1 MGSCEIVEEKD
12 EVRLAK
18 HYGKSVLGSSS
29 KDLEWKQRECDIDK
43 LFQSIPVRPST
54 RLLSSSFHNIATSAS
69 AGPSRTTSP
78 SNRIAMKKPGTP
90 QSPRVFGL
98 SDSVSLKQALRDRCI
113 SKASEMAAQKR
124 LSKSAAASP
133 RVSEA
138 DRIKSLYIQVSNES
152 SRRSKGKAS
161 LVEMPLMPEQDKP
174 SSSRSVP
181 PRFEEP
187 FNPISEL
194 SQAGTS
200 LGLQRLGTQ
209 MQEIKPLHKPN
220 KSCLSSDS
228 GDSEIELDENI
239 KIGIVSVTNT
249 TKKDEETESSLD
261 SSSKKLICQR
271 CHSSLKSTSIDNPPP
286 SYTTSHDPQLCSDN
300 ENFSGSCN
308 VSESSE
314 AEIVVTKPAVTSSNN
329 SGNSARDE
337 KEAENNPTSSEK
349 FEFSLSSKDSLGD
362 YSRSTSM
369 SEGSNISRFSCGNK
383 PHMSM
388 DVRWEAI
395 KHVKLQYGSLGLQRF
410 NLLKKLGC
418 GDIGTVYL
426 AELIGTNCLFAIK
439 VMDNEFLARRKKS
452 PRAQAERDILKMLD
466 HPFLPTL
473 YAQFTSDNL
482 SCLVMEYCPGGDL
495 HVLRQKQLGRCFPEP
510 AARFY
515 VAEILLALE
524 YLHMLGVIYR
534 DLKPE
539 NILVRED
546 GHIMLTDFD
555 LSLRCAVNPTLLR
568 STSPPGNDPARVS
581 GPYHTSSCIQPFC
594 ITEPSCQVSCFSP
607 RLSSNQQQGGKPQR
621 ADHLSRIQ
629 QRLKRSLP
637 QLVAEPTEARSNS
650 FVGTHEY
657 LAPEIIRGEGH
668 GAAVDW
674 WTFGVLLYELL
685 YGKTPF
691 KGHNND
697 ETLANV
703 VLQNLKFPDSPLV
716 SFQAKDLIRGLL
728 VKEPENRFGSEK
740 GSAEIKRHP
749 FFEGLNWA
757 LIRCAIPPELPDL
770 YEFGGGPGSP
780 GGNDDRYLECKAIE
794 RKTRMSSKSLGAA
807 PAAGSAGNT
816 NGKLPVEENEEEEMW
831 KVTVSRFQAR
841 EEEIERKKMTVK
853 EKVQQ
858 RLGFAEEAT
867 RCLTQTLEELEIMGD
882 PMRKEVGMVRKK
894 IDMANRDIKSL
905 AQSCQKKEKEY
916 KETLEAFNEK
926 NKEKTHLVSMLME
939 LLAESERL
947 RMKKL
952 EEINKTVGTLQ

>member
-1 MGSCEIVEEKD
+1 MGSFAGACEIVEEKD
-12 EVRLAK
+12 DEVRLPK
-18 HYGKSVLGSSS
+18 HSGRYGKSVMGSSS
-29 KDLEWKQRECDIDK
+29 KDLERKQREYHGSLEYDIDK
-43 LFQSIPVRPST
+43 LFQSISVKPST
-54 RLLSSSFHNIATSAS
+54 RLMSSSFHNHETSAS

-78 SNRIAMKKPGTP
+78 SKRIASMKKPGTP
-90 QSPRVFGL
+90 QSPRFVGL

-124 LSKSAAASP
+124 LSKSAVASP

-138 DRIKSLYIQVSNES
+138 DRIKSLYNQVSNES
-152 SRRSKGKAS
+152 TSGRSGLVPVDKGKGS
-161 LVEMPLMPEQDKP
+161 LVEIPLLPVNDKP
-174 SSSRSVP
+174 SSSKSVP
-181 PRFEEP
+181 QRFEEHS
-187 FNPISEL
+187 NPISEP

-200 LGLQRLGTQ
+200 LGLQGVGNQTR
-209 MQEIKPLHKPN
+209 EIKLLHKSN
-220 KSCLSSDS
+220 KSGSCLSSGS
-228 GDSEIELDENI
+228 GDYEIELDENVALPSTYAFVEDDVI
-239 KIGIVSVTNT
+239 EIDKHVTSLPSHSSKKVNATEHDKNILSSALDSEQKGKLDDAPSSGTEKSKTVRKVTRMIPRPKQPKKKILLKKKLKIGVVSATYPA
-249 TKKDEETESSLD
+249 KDDEEHVPSLD
-261 SSSKKLICQR
+261 SSAHQLLCQR
-271 CHSSLKSTSIDNPPP
+271 CHCSLKSTSIDNHPP
-286 SYTTSHDPQLCSDN
+286 SYTTSHNPEICTDSLSSASNNVGKEARQLSD
-300 ENFSGSCN
+300 ENSSGSCN
-308 VSESSE
+308 VSQSSE
-314 AEIVVTKPAVTSSNN
+314 AEIVIMKQDVSSSNN
-329 SGNSARDE
+329 SGISAMVE
-337 KEAENNPTSSEK
+337 KETENPTSSEK

-369 SEGSNISRFSCGNK
+369 SEESNLSRFSCGNK

-395 KHVKLQYGSLGLQRF
+395 KHVKVQYGSLGLRHF

-452 PRAQAERDILKMLD
+452 PRAQAEREILKMLD

-524 YLHMLGVIYR
+524 YLHMLGIIYR

-568 STSPPGNDPARVS
+568 SNSPPGKDPARIS
-581 GPYHTSSCIQPFC
+581 GPYNTSNCIQPFC
-594 ITEPSCQVSCFSP
+594 IIEPSCQVSCFSP
-607 RLSSNQQQGGKPQR
+607 RLSSNQQQGRKPKR
-621 ADHLSRIQ
+621 GDHLSKTQ
-629 QRLKRSLP
+629 QHLNRSLP

-657 LAPEIIRGEGH
+657 LAPEIIKGEGH

-691 KGHNND
+691 KGYNND

-728 VKEPENRFGSEK
+728 VKEPENRLGSEK
-740 GSAEIKRHP
+740 GSVEIKRHP

-757 LIRCAIPPELPDL
+757 LIRCAIPPELPDF
-770 YEFGGGPGSP
+770 YEYGGGPEGAADSP
-780 GGNDDRYLECKAIE
+780 GGSNNRYLECKAI
-794 RKTRMSSKSLGAA
+794 GDH
-807 PAAGSAGNT
+807 
-816 NGKLPVEENEEEEMW
+816 
-831 KVTVSRFQAR
+831 
-841 EEEIERKKMTVK
+841 
-853 EKVQQ
+853 
-858 RLGFAEEAT
+858 
-867 RCLTQTLEELEIMGD
+867 LEFEL
-882 PMRKEVGMVRKK
+882 
-894 IDMANRDIKSL
+894 
-905 AQSCQKKEKEY
+905 
-916 KETLEAFNEK
+916 F
-926 NKEKTHLVSMLME
+926 
-939 LLAESERL
+939 
-947 RMKKL
+947 
-952 EEINKTVGTLQ
+952 

>member
-29 KDLEWKQRECDIDK
+29 KDLEGKQREYHGSLEYDIDK
-43 LFQSIPVRPST
+43 LFQSIPLKPPST

-187 FNPISEL
+187 SDTIYEL

-200 LGLQRLGTQ
+200 LGNE
-209 MQEIKPLHKPN
+209 MQEIKPLHKSN

-228 GDSEIELDENI
+228 GDSEIELDENVTSLEDDVKEI
-239 KIGIVSVTNT
+239 DKHVTSLPSDSSKIDNARELEEKALSSTLDMEQKGKLDNAASSGTEKSKTVRKVTRMIPRPKQQPKKKILVKKKLKIGIVSVTNT
-249 TKKDEETESSLD
+249 TKKDGESETSLEST
-261 SSSKKLICQR
+261 SKKLICQR

-286 SYTTSHDPQLCSDN
+286 PSYTTSHDPQLCSDSLSSISN
-300 ENFSGSCN
+300 NVGKEANQVADENSSG
-308 VSESSE
+308 SE
-314 AEIVVTKPAVTSSNN
+314 AEIVVTKQAVNSSNN

-362 YSRSTSM
+362 YSWSTSM

-395 KHVKLQYGSLGLQRF
+395 KHVKLQYGSLGLRRF

-510 AARFY
+510 AAR
-515 VAEILLALE
+515 
-524 YLHMLGVIYR
+524 
-534 DLKPE
+534 
-539 NILVRED
+539 
-546 GHIMLTDFD
+546 
-555 LSLRCAVNPTLLR
+555 
-568 STSPPGNDPARVS
+568 
-581 GPYHTSSCIQPFC
+581 
-594 ITEPSCQVSCFSP
+594 
-607 RLSSNQQQGGKPQR
+607 
-621 ADHLSRIQ
+621 
-629 QRLKRSLP
+629 
-637 QLVAEPTEARSNS
+637 
-650 FVGTHEY
+650 
-657 LAPEIIRGEGH
+657 
-668 GAAVDW
+668 
-674 WTFGVLLYELL
+674 
-685 YGKTPF
+685 
-691 KGHNND
+691 
-697 ETLANV
+697 
-703 VLQNLKFPDSPLV
+703 
-716 SFQAKDLIRGLL
+716 
-728 VKEPENRFGSEK
+728 
-740 GSAEIKRHP
+740 
-749 FFEGLNWA
+749 
-757 LIRCAIPPELPDL
+757 
-770 YEFGGGPGSP
+770 
-780 GGNDDRYLECKAIE
+780 
-794 RKTRMSSKSLGAA
+794 
-807 PAAGSAGNT
+807 
-816 NGKLPVEENEEEEMW
+816 
-831 KVTVSRFQAR
+831 
-841 EEEIERKKMTVK
+841 
-853 EKVQQ
+853 
-858 RLGFAEEAT
+858 
-867 RCLTQTLEELEIMGD
+867 
-882 PMRKEVGMVRKK
+882 
-894 IDMANRDIKSL
+894 
-905 AQSCQKKEKEY
+905 
-916 KETLEAFNEK
+916 
-926 NKEKTHLVSMLME
+926 
-939 LLAESERL
+939 
-947 RMKKL
+947 
-952 EEINKTVGTLQ
+952 

>member
-1 MGSCEIVEEKD
+1 MGSFAGACEIVEEKD
-12 EVRLAK
+12 DEVRLPK
-18 HYGKSVLGSSS
+18 HSGRYGKSVMGSSS
-29 KDLEWKQRECDIDK
+29 KDLERKQREYHGSLEYDIDK
-43 LFQSIPVRPST
+43 LFQSISVKPST
-54 RLLSSSFHNIATSAS
+54 RLMSSSFHNHETSAS

-78 SNRIAMKKPGTP
+78 SKRIASMKKPGTP
-90 QSPRVFGL
+90 QSPRFVGL

-138 DRIKSLYIQVSNES
+138 DRIKSLYNQVSNES
-152 SRRSKGKAS
+152 TSGRSGLVPVDKGKGS
-161 LVEMPLMPEQDKP
+161 LVEIPLLPVNDKP
-174 SSSRSVP
+174 SSSKSVP
-181 PRFEEP
+181 QRFEEHS
-187 FNPISEL
+187 NPISEP

-200 LGLQRLGTQ
+200 LGLQGVGNQTR
-209 MQEIKPLHKPN
+209 EIKLLHKSN
-220 KSCLSSDS
+220 KSGSCLSSGSRDY
-228 GDSEIELDENI
+228 EIELDENVALPSTDAFVEDDVMEI
-239 KIGIVSVTNT
+239 DKHVTSLPSHSSKKVNATEHDKNILSSALDTEQKGKLDDAPSSGTEKSKTVRKVTRMIPRPKQPKKKILLKKKLKIGVVSATYP
-249 TKKDEETESSLD
+249 TKDDEEHVPSLD
-261 SSSKKLICQR
+261 SSAHQLLCQR
-271 CHSSLKSTSIDNPPP
+271 CHCSLKSTSIDNHPP
-286 SYTTSHDPQLCSDN
+286 SYTTSHNPEICTDSLSSASNNVGKEACQLSD
-300 ENFSGSCN
+300 ENSSGSCN
-308 VSESSE
+308 VSQSSE
-314 AEIVVTKPAVTSSNN
+314 AEIVIMKQDVSSSSN
-329 SGNSARDE
+329 SGISAMVE
-337 KEAENNPTSSEK
+337 KETENPTSSEK

-369 SEGSNISRFSCGNK
+369 SEESNLSRFSCGNK

-395 KHVKLQYGSLGLQRF
+395 KHVKVQYGSLGLRHF

-452 PRAQAERDILKMLD
+452 PRAQAEREILKMLD

-524 YLHMLGVIYR
+524 YLHMLGIIYR

-568 STSPPGNDPARVS
+568 SNSPPGKDPARIS
-581 GPYHTSSCIQPFC
+581 GPYNTSNCIQPFC
-594 ITEPSCQVSCFSP
+594 IIEPSCQVSCFSP
-607 RLSSNQQQGGKPQR
+607 RLSSNQQQGRKPKR
-621 ADHLSRIQ
+621 GDHLSKTQ
-629 QRLKRSLP
+629 QHLNRSLP

-657 LAPEIIRGEGH
+657 LAPEIIKGEGH

-691 KGHNND
+691 KGYNND

-728 VKEPENRFGSEK
+728 VKEPENRLGSEK
-740 GSAEIKRHP
+740 GSVEIKRHP

-757 LIRCAIPPELPDL
+757 LIRCAIPPELPDF
-770 YEFGGGPGSP
+770 YEYGGGPVGAADSP
-780 GGNDDRYLECKAIE
+780 GGSNNRYLECKAI
-794 RKTRMSSKSLGAA
+794 GDH
-807 PAAGSAGNT
+807 
-816 NGKLPVEENEEEEMW
+816 
-831 KVTVSRFQAR
+831 
-841 EEEIERKKMTVK
+841 
-853 EKVQQ
+853 
-858 RLGFAEEAT
+858 
-867 RCLTQTLEELEIMGD
+867 LEFEL
-882 PMRKEVGMVRKK
+882 
-894 IDMANRDIKSL
+894 
-905 AQSCQKKEKEY
+905 
-916 KETLEAFNEK
+916 F
-926 NKEKTHLVSMLME
+926 
-939 LLAESERL
+939 
-947 RMKKL
+947 
-952 EEINKTVGTLQ
+952 

>member
-18 HYGKSVLGSSS
+18 RYGKSVLGSSS
-29 KDLEWKQRECDIDK
+29 KDLEGKQREYHGSLEYDIDK
-43 LFQSIPVRPST
+43 LFRSIPSKPPST
-54 RLLSSSFHNIATSAS
+54 RLLSSSFHHIATTSAS

-78 SNRIAMKKPGTP
+78 SNRIAIKKPGTP

-138 DRIKSLYIQVSNES
+138 DRIKSLYNQVSNES
-152 SRRSKGKAS
+152 RSRSAFLPVDKGKAS
-161 LVEMPLMPEQDKP
+161 LVEMALMSENDIP

-181 PRFEEP
+181 QRFEEP
-187 FNPISEL
+187 SNPISEL

-200 LGLQRLGTQ
+200 LGLQRVGTQ
-209 MQEIKPLHKPN
+209 MQEIKPLHKSN

-228 GDSEIELDENI
+228 GDYEIELDENVTTLEDDLKEI
-239 KIGIVSVTNT
+239 DKHVTSLPSDSSKIDNATDLEEKTLSSTLDLEQKGKLDNAASSGTEKSKTVRKVTRMIPRPKQQPKKKILVKKKLKIGIVSVTNT
-249 TKKDEETESSLD
+249 TKKDEETELSLE
-261 SSSKKLICQR
+261 STSKKLICQR
-271 CHSSLKSTSIDNPPP
+271 CHCSLKSTSIDNSPP
-286 SYTTSHDPQLCSDN
+286 SYTSSHDPESCADSLSSVSKNVNKEAHQVTD
-300 ENFSGSCN
+300 ENSSGSCN
-308 VSESSE
+308 VSQSSE
-314 AEIVVTKPAVTSSNN
+314 AEIVVMKQTVSSSNN

-337 KEAENNPTSSEK
+337 KETENPTSSEK

-388 DVRWEAI
+388 DVRWEAV
-395 KHVKLQYGSLGLQRF
+395 KHVKLQYGSLGLRHF

-568 STSPPGNDPARVS
+568 STSPPGNDPARLS
-581 GPYHTSSCIQPFC
+581 GPYNTSSCIQPFC

-607 RLSSNQQQGGKPQR
+607 RLSSNQQQGGKPKTQQ
-621 ADHLSRIQ
+621 HLM
-629 QRLKRSLP
+629 RSLP

-657 LAPEIIRGEGH
+657 LAPEIIKGEGH

-691 KGHNND
+691 KGYNND
-697 ETLANV
+697 ETLANI

-757 LIRCAIPPELPDL
+757 LIRCAIPPELPDS

-780 GGNDDRYLECKAIE
+780 GANDDRYLECKAI
-794 RKTRMSSKSLGAA
+794 GDH
-807 PAAGSAGNT
+807 
-816 NGKLPVEENEEEEMW
+816 
-831 KVTVSRFQAR
+831 
-841 EEEIERKKMTVK
+841 
-853 EKVQQ
+853 
-858 RLGFAEEAT
+858 
-867 RCLTQTLEELEIMGD
+867 LEFEL
-882 PMRKEVGMVRKK
+882 
-894 IDMANRDIKSL
+894 
-905 AQSCQKKEKEY
+905 
-916 KETLEAFNEK
+916 F
-926 NKEKTHLVSMLME
+926 
-939 LLAESERL
+939 
-947 RMKKL
+947 
-952 EEINKTVGTLQ
+952 

>member
-1 MGSCEIVEEKD
+1 MGSFAGSCEIVEEKD
-12 EVRLAK
+12 EVRLSK
-18 HYGKSVLGSSS
+18 HSGRYG
-29 KDLEWKQRECDIDK
+29 KQREYHGSLEYDIDK
-43 LFQSIPVRPST
+43 LFQSIPVKPPT
-54 RLLSSSFHNIATSAS
+54 RLLSSSFHNIETSAS

-78 SNRIAMKKPGTP
+78 SKRMAMKKPGTP
-90 QSPRVFGL
+90 QSPRVLGL
-98 SDSVSLKQALRDRCI
+98 SDSLSLKQALRDRCI

-138 DRIKSLYIQVSNES
+138 DRIKSLYNQSTTRVVPVD
-152 SRRSKGKAS
+152 KGKGA
-161 LVEMPLMPEQDKP
+161 LVDETCLIPVNNDIP
-174 SSSRSVP
+174 STSRSVSQ
-181 PRFEEP
+181 RSEEP
-187 FNPISEL
+187 SNPVSEL
-194 SQAGTS
+194 
-200 LGLQRLGTQ
+200 
-209 MQEIKPLHKPN
+209 EIKELHKAN
-220 KSCLSSDS
+220 RSGSCLSSGS
-228 GDSEIELDENI
+228 GDYEIELDENVASTSSTQALEDDVQEVDKHVTSDSSKKDNAAEPEKKI
-239 KIGIVSVTNT
+239 LSTTLDLKQKGKLDDAPGTGTEKVRKVTRMIPRPKQQPKKKILVKKKLKIGIVSVT
-249 TKKDEETESSLD
+249 KEDEKTN
-261 SSSKKLICQR
+261 KLVCQR
-271 CHSSLKSTSIDNPPP
+271 CHCSLKSTSINNQPP
-286 SYTTSHDPQLCSDN
+286 SYTTTHTPDGLTSVSNNVGKEAHQVAD
-300 ENFSGSCN
+300 ENSSGSCN
-308 VSESSE
+308 ISQSSE
-314 AEIVVTKPAVTSSNN
+314 AEIVIMKQNVSSSND
-329 SGNSARDE
+329 SGN
-337 KEAENNPTSSEK
+337 K

-362 YSRSTSM
+362 DYSRSTSM
-369 SEGSNISRFSCGNK
+369 SEESNLSRFSCGNK

-395 KHVKLQYGSLGLQRF
+395 KHVKLQCGSLGLRHF

-452 PRAQAERDILKMLD
+452 PRAQAEREILKMLD

-524 YLHMLGVIYR
+524 YLHMLGIIYR

-555 LSLRCAVNPTLLR
+555 LSLRCAVSPTLLR
-568 STSPPGNDPARVS
+568 STSPPDPARIS
-581 GPYHTSSCIQPFC
+581 GPHNTSNCIQPFC
-594 ITEPSCQVSCFSP
+594 ITEPSCQASCFSP
-607 RLSSNQQQGGKPQR
+607 RLSSNQQQSRKPKR
-621 ADHLSRIQ
+621 ATDHLV
-629 QRLKRSLP
+629 KRSSLP

-657 LAPEIIRGEGH
+657 LAPEIIKGEGH

-691 KGHNND
+691 KGYNND
-697 ETLANV
+697 DTLANV

-749 FFEGLNWA
+749 FFDGLNWA
-757 LIRCAIPPELPDL
+757 LIRCATPPELPDL
-770 YEFGGGPGSP
+770 YDGPGSP
-780 GGNDDRYLECKAIE
+780 GGNDDRYLECKAI
-794 RKTRMSSKSLGAA
+794 GDH
-807 PAAGSAGNT
+807 
-816 NGKLPVEENEEEEMW
+816 
-831 KVTVSRFQAR
+831 
-841 EEEIERKKMTVK
+841 
-853 EKVQQ
+853 
-858 RLGFAEEAT
+858 
-867 RCLTQTLEELEIMGD
+867 LEFEL
-882 PMRKEVGMVRKK
+882 
-894 IDMANRDIKSL
+894 
-905 AQSCQKKEKEY
+905 
-916 KETLEAFNEK
+916 F
-926 NKEKTHLVSMLME
+926 
-939 LLAESERL
+939 
-947 RMKKL
+947 
-952 EEINKTVGTLQ
+952 

>member
-1 MGSCEIVEEKD
+1 MGSFAGSCEIVEEKD
-12 EVRLAK
+12 EARLSK
-18 HYGKSVLGSSS
+18 HSRRFGKSVLEPSS
-29 KDLEWKQRECDIDK
+29 KDMEGKQQQQQQQQREYQGSLEYDIDK
-43 LFQSIPVRPST
+43 LLQSLHVKPST
-54 RLLSSSFHNIATSAS
+54 RLMSSYYHNLETSAS

-78 SNRIAMKKPGTP
+78 SKRMALKKPGTP
-90 QSPRVFGL
+90 QSPRVFGV

-138 DRIKSLYIQVSNES
+138 DMIIKSLYNQVSNES
-152 SRRSKGKAS
+152 SRGSTLLPTDKGKGS
-161 LVEMPLMPEQDKP
+161 LVEIPSVPVNDKP
-174 SSSRSVP
+174 SSSRYVP
-181 PRFEEP
+181 QRFEEP
-187 FNPISEL
+187 SNPISEPP
-194 SQAGTS
+194 G
-200 LGLQRLGTQ
+200 
-209 MQEIKPLHKPN
+209 
-220 KSCLSSDS
+220 S
-228 GDSEIELDENI
+228 GDCEIELGENVASPSAHTLVEDDVVEI
-239 KIGIVSVTNT
+239 DKHVTSLPSHSSNKDNVTELDKKTPSSGLESGQKVKMEPSSGTEKSKTVRKVTRMIPRPKQQPKKKILVKKKLKIAVASAGYT
-249 TKKDEETESSLD
+249 TKKEEDVDSSLD
-261 SSSKKLICQR
+261 SSANQLLCQR
-271 CHSSLKSTSIDNPPP
+271 CHCSLKGTSMDDQPS
-286 SYTTSHDPQLCSDN
+286 SYTTSHNPEVCSDSLN
-300 ENFSGSCN
+300 SVSNNVGKETHQVADENSFGSCN
-308 VSESSE
+308 VSQSSE
-314 AEIVVTKPAVTSSNN
+314 AAIVVIKQDVSSSNN
-329 SGNSARDE
+329 SRNGAKDV
-337 KEAENNPTSSEK
+337 KETEIPTSCEK

-369 SEGSNISRFSCGNK
+369 SEESHLSRFSCGNK

-395 KHVKLQYGSLGLQRF
+395 KHVKLQSGSLGLRHF

-452 PRAQAERDILKMLD
+452 PRAQAERQILKMLD

-568 STSPPGNDPARVS
+568 SNSPPGKDAARMS
-581 GPYHTSSCIQPFC
+581 GPYNTSNCIQPFC
-594 ITEPSCQVSCFSP
+594 IIEPSCQVSCFSP
-607 RLSSNQQQGGKPQR
+607 RLSSNQQQGRKPKR
-621 ADHLSRIQ
+621 ADHPSKTLQ
-629 QRLKRSLP
+629 HFMRSMP

-657 LAPEIIRGEGH
+657 LAPEIIKGEGH

-691 KGHNND
+691 KGYNND
-697 ETLANV
+697 ETLTNV
-703 VLQNLKFPDSPLV
+703 VLQNLRFPDSALV

-728 VKEPENRFGSEK
+728 VKEPENRLGSEK
-740 GSAEIKRHP
+740 GSLEIKRHP

-757 LIRCAIPPELPDL
+757 LIRCAIPPELPDC
-770 YEFGGGPGSP
+770 YELCGGQETAASP
-780 GGNDDRYLECKAIE
+780 GDSDDKYLECKAI
-794 RKTRMSSKSLGAA
+794 GDH
-807 PAAGSAGNT
+807 
-816 NGKLPVEENEEEEMW
+816 
-831 KVTVSRFQAR
+831 
-841 EEEIERKKMTVK
+841 
-853 EKVQQ
+853 
-858 RLGFAEEAT
+858 
-867 RCLTQTLEELEIMGD
+867 LEFEL
-882 PMRKEVGMVRKK
+882 
-894 IDMANRDIKSL
+894 
-905 AQSCQKKEKEY
+905 
-916 KETLEAFNEK
+916 F
-926 NKEKTHLVSMLME
+926 
-939 LLAESERL
+939 
-947 RMKKL
+947 
-952 EEINKTVGTLQ
+952 

>member
-1 MGSCEIVEEKD
+1 MGSFAGSCEIVEEKD
-12 EVRLAK
+12 EIRIAK
-18 HYGKSVLGSSS
+18 HSGRYGISVLGSSS
-29 KDLEWKQRECDIDK
+29 KDFERKQREYYGSLEYDIDK
-43 LFQSIPVRPST
+43 LFQSIPVKPST
-54 RLLSSSFHNIATSAS
+54 RLMSSSFHNLETSVS

-78 SNRIAMKKPGTP
+78 SKRVAMKKPGTP
-90 QSPRVFGL
+90 QSPRVFGV

-138 DRIKSLYIQVSNES
+138 DRIKSLYNQVSSES
-152 SRRSKGKAS
+152 TSKSVIVPVDKGKGS
-161 LVEMPLMPEQDKP
+161 LVETSLMPVNDQP
-174 SSSRSVP
+174 STSRSVVE
-181 PRFEEP
+181 RFEVP
-187 FNPISEL
+187 PHSISEP
-194 SQAGTS
+194 SQVGTS
-200 LGLQRLGTQ
+200 LGLQSVGNEMREVKL
-209 MQEIKPLHKPN
+209 LHKAN
-220 KSCLSSDS
+220 KSGSCRSSGS
-228 GDSEIELDENI
+228 GDYQIELDENVASASPHGFVEDDVKEI
-239 KIGIVSVTNT
+239 DKHVTSLPSDSSEKENATELEKKILSSTLDLEQNGKLDNAPSSVTEKSKTIRKVTRMIPRPKQQPKKKILLKKKLKIGIVT
-249 TKKDEETESSLD
+249 TKKEEETDISLD
-261 SSSKKLICQR
+261 SSANKLLCQR
-271 CHSSLKSTSIDNPPP
+271 CHCSLKSTSVDNQPP
-286 SYTTSHDPQLCSDN
+286 SYTTSHNPEICSDSLN
-300 ENFSGSCN
+300 SISNKKGKEAHHIAYENSSGSCN
-308 VSESSE
+308 VSQSSE
-314 AEIVVTKPAVTSSNN
+314 AEIVVMKQDVSSSNN
-329 SGNSARDE
+329 SGNGARDE
-337 KEAENNPTSSEK
+337 KETEIPTSSEK

-369 SEGSNISRFSCGNK
+369 SEESHLSRFSCGNK

-395 KHVKLQYGSLGLQRF
+395 KHVKLQYGSLGLRHF

-426 AELIGTNCLFAIK
+426 AELIGTKCLFAIK

-452 PRAQAERDILKMLD
+452 PRAQAEREILKMLD

-473 YAQFTSDNL
+473 YSQFTSDNL

-568 STSPPGNDPARVS
+568 STSPPGTDPARMS
-581 GPYHTSSCIQPFC
+581 GPYNTSNCIQPFC
-594 ITEPSCQVSCFSP
+594 IIEPSCQVSCFSP
-607 RLSSNQQQGGKPQR
+607 RLSSNQQQGRKPKR
-621 ADHLSRIQ
+621 TDHLSKTQ
-629 QRLKRSLP
+629 QHLKRLLP

-657 LAPEIIRGEGH
+657 LAPEIIKGEGH

-691 KGHNND
+691 KGYNND

-728 VKEPENRFGSEK
+728 VKEPENRLGSEK

-757 LIRCAIPPELPDL
+757 LIRCAIPPELPDF
-770 YEFGGGPGSP
+770 YEFGGAQEAAGSP
-780 GGNDDRYLECKAIE
+780 GGNDDRYLDCKAI
-794 RKTRMSSKSLGAA
+794 GDH
-807 PAAGSAGNT
+807 
-816 NGKLPVEENEEEEMW
+816 
-831 KVTVSRFQAR
+831 
-841 EEEIERKKMTVK
+841 
-853 EKVQQ
+853 
-858 RLGFAEEAT
+858 
-867 RCLTQTLEELEIMGD
+867 LEFEL
-882 PMRKEVGMVRKK
+882 
-894 IDMANRDIKSL
+894 
-905 AQSCQKKEKEY
+905 
-916 KETLEAFNEK
+916 F
-926 NKEKTHLVSMLME
+926 
-939 LLAESERL
+939 
-947 RMKKL
+947 
-952 EEINKTVGTLQ
+952 